1 MANSI
6 IKGENCI
13 LEFYDGAVWK
23 LVGCARS
30 VTFTAKT
37 EFIEKT
43 VTTGGKFKFIT
54 PTVNSF
60 DLSFDGVCALVDNNF
75 LNIYNLRQLQYAHQ
89 LLKAR
94 YTRTAING
102 TDIYIDEVDF
112 YIESSEDTGSFDGI
126 STFSIKGVGT
136 GTPTQTII
144 DPPPTTIIVK
154 RLDFTAA
161 GGETSFTNILLINK
175 DILGVHKDGIG
186 NARIITSGTPVSK
199 EVKYTTGTGQL
210 TWGIAFEPN
219 ENAYDLYQDL

>member
-23 LVGCARS
+23 TLGCGRS

-43 VTTGGKFKFIT
+43 VTTAGKYKYLT

-60 DLSFDGVCALVDNNF
+60 EISFDGVCALGDSNF
-75 LNIYNLRQLQYAHQ
+75 LNIYNLRQIQLAHA

-94 YTRTAING
+94 YTRTAMNG
-102 TDIYIDEVDF
+102 TDIYIDEIDF
-112 YIESSEDTGSFDGI
+112 YIESSEDTGSFDGVA
-126 STFSIKGVGT
+126 TFSIKGVGI
-136 GTPTQTII
+136 GAPTETII
-144 DPPPTTIIVK
+144 DPPPTTTTVK

-186 NARIITSGTPVSK
+186 NARIITSGTPVAK
-199 EVKYTTGTGQL
+199 EVKYTTATGQL
-210 TWGIAFEPN
+210 TWGIEFEPN
-219 ENAYDLYQDL
+219 ENAYVLYQDL